1 MPSSLLRDTN
11 FPLRILIVEDHAIQR
26 MVLRLLLQQS
36 GVSHIDEAED
46 GYQALSRLESACY
59 DLMICDL
66 DMPRLDG
73 IQLMRHMRSLE
84 HVPLLVYCS
93 AQAED
98 ILHSVSRFGFHHEL
112 SVLGCLQKPVSLA
125 QLKPLLHACV
135 KQLDGRWQTLSGSP
149 HAFSRQELRD
159 ALRSGQILPWY

>member
-66 DMPRLDG
+66 DMPG
-73 IQLMRHMRSLE
+73 WMAS
-84 HVPLLVYCS
+84 S
-93 AQAED
+93 
-98 ILHSVSRFGFHHEL
+98 
-112 SVLGCLQKPVSLA
+112 
-125 QLKPLLHACV
+125 
-135 KQLDGRWQTLSGSP
+135 
-149 HAFSRQELRD
+149 
-159 ALRSGQILPWY
+159 